1 MSAQH
6 GNGTGDL
13 LDEVVNELRKVE
25 VIPEEEV
32 EAINVA
38 IIGRPN
44 AGKSS
49 LTNKLTNNNRSIVS
63 DVAGTTRDA
72 IDTLV
77 EHEGQMYRI
86 VDTAG
91 LRRKSQIDE
100 DVEYYGFVR
109 AMRAIDR
116 ADVALLVI
124 DGTLGLTN
132 EDQRVAG
139 YAAERGCAMVI
150 VLNKW
155 DIVEGPEEKAKIRE
169 RIEDRMTFVGY
180 APVVAISALT
190 GKRVDR
196 IWNAIDDV
204 YANYSRTIPTARL
217 NTWLAGIRE
226 TGHTV
231 SKGKAVLRMKYL
243 TQTGACPPHFTFFVN
258 RPDVVDDN
266 YERYL
271 ENRMREAFPAGGHA
285 HPPQVQE
292 EGLGH
297 GTVVGWLTLS
307 FAVSFL
313 LGSIPWGVIVSK
325 LAFHK
330 DIRDEDRATSAPPTP
345 SAPWGRS
352 GRARVRAR
360 FREGACCRGLPFGSG
375 PRWRRCRW
383 TSLPTASAALGGD
396 GNPALNPVGLALA
409 LAFAGCTLGHI
420 FSPWLKFK
428 GGKGI
433 AVALPACGSCSAR
446 WVFFHRDRRV
456 RPRHRRHPLRV
467 CGLHRRRGHLPAAR
481 PVLLLGPVGTLAH
494 HRRHGLRRHLGPP
507 RQHRPP
513 ARGHGEQDRW

>member
-1 MSAQH
+1 MALPIVAIVGRPNVGKSTLVNRIAQTGDAIVHEMRGVTRDRSYHKADWNGVEFMLIDTGGIEMGGDDAFQGSIRAQAFEGAREADVIIFLVDGKAGINTDDEEVARILQKAGKPVFVAVNKMDNPARMDEVWEFYALGLGDPWPVSAQH

-25 VIPEEEV
+25 IVPEEEV

-226 TGHTV
+226 TG
-231 SKGKAVLRMKYL
+231 KAVLRMKYL

-271 ENRMREAFPAGGHA
+271 ENRMREAFPL
-285 HPPQVQE
+285 
-292 EGLGH
+292 EG
-297 GTVVGWLTLS
+297 T
-307 FAVSFL
+307 
-313 LGSIPWGVIVSK
+313 P
-325 LAFHK
+325 
-330 DIRDEDRATSAPPTP
+330 IR
-345 SAPWGRS
+345 
-352 GRARVRAR
+352 
-360 FREGACCRGLPFGSG
+360 
-375 PRWRRCRW
+375 
-383 TSLPTASAALGGD
+383 
-396 GNPALNPVGLALA
+396 
-409 LAFAGCTLGHI
+409 
-420 FSPWLKFK
+420 LKFK
-428 GGKGI
+428 KK
-433 AVALPACGSCSAR
+433 
-446 WVFFHRDRRV
+446 D
-456 RPRHRRHPLRV
+456 
-467 CGLHRRRGHLPAAR
+467 
-481 PVLLLGPVGTLAH
+481 
-494 HRRHGLRRHLGPP
+494 
-507 RQHRPP
+507 
-513 ARGHGEQDRW
+513 